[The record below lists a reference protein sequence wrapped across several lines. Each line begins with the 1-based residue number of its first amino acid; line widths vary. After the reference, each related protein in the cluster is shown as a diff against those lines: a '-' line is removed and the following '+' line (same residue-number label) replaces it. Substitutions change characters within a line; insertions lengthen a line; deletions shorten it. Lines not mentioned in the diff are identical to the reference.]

1 MLYIKVLYEILQR
14 TVKLENLKTE
24 KDINTLSIK
33 QCKEVLKYH
42 QIDIT
47 GVIEKQELFDKLKKL
62 VNVNSPTEKGKLKL
76 LIFFILYLSI
86 QH

>member
-1 MLYIKVLYEILQR
+1 MLYEILQR

-47 GVIEKQELFDKLKKL
+47 GVIEKQELFEKLKKL
-62 VNVNSPTEKGKLKL
+62 VNVNSPTEKGNLKL
-76 LIFFILYLSI
+76 FLFFIFEFFK
-86 QH
+86 

>member
-33 QCKEVLKYH
+33 QCKEILKYH

-47 GVIEKQELFDKLKKL
+47 GVIEKQELFDKLRKL

>member
-1 MLYIKVLYEILQR
+1 MLYEILQR

-47 GVIEKQELFDKLKKL
+47 GVIEKQELFDKLRKL